1 MYIIFALSKTTK
13 MNSRNRLK
21 DEEGLF
27 NELDTFFSDKEELI
41 AEGFYSLSEF
51 REAVIETILEY
62 LEDGESE

>member
-1 MYIIFALSKTTK
+1 MKGQMT
-13 MNSRNRLK
+13 SRNRLK

>member
-1 MYIIFALSKTTK
+1 M
-13 MNSRNRLK
+13 
-21 DEEGLF
+21 F